1 MDEKKFTS
9 RKMAQPYMFWVSWF
23 LSRSCHLRTA
33 IWRSLNT
40 AWDQSTTP
48 NNWWSI
54 VLLMSTEPMVLL
66 LLGSRSLLQSI
77 MKKHLFMRGFTF
89 PFKISCWRFDICM
102 SQSSVRLWLRSEI
115 SCWRNMIPSFHEY
128 CLKFSPRIGKPR
140 TMLIICGVIGRTLPA
155 PILISIRSGSVWS
168 NSQVSRFLFST
179 ASIFILS
186 KWPNPSASIAAY
198 CCGFNKL
205 VVKITSLGLHRTFTM
220 EERQVA
226 LFFLCLAWD
235 K

>member
-89 PFKISCWRFDICM
+89 PFKICCCRFYICM

-115 SCWRNMIPSFHEY
+115 SCWRNMIPSFPWVLLE
-128 CLKFSPRIGKPR
+128 
-140 TMLIICGVIGRTLPA
+140 V
-155 PILISIRSGSVWS
+155 
-168 NSQVSRFLFST
+168 
-179 ASIFILS
+179 
-186 KWPNPSASIAAY
+186 
-198 CCGFNKL
+198 
-205 VVKITSLGLHRTFTM
+205 FTTY
-220 EERQVA
+220 RQTKNHA
-226 LFFLCLAWD
+226 NYLWGDRKDLACTNLN
-235 K
+235 